1 MSTKR
6 LQKKK
11 AAMQAKKEKQLKKNT
26 SAAKSVENAKAE
38 VKKLE
43 TVKKETL
50 KVETSKTEP
59 IKVETS
65 KTEPIKVETSK
76 TEPIK
81 VETSKT
87 EPIKVET
94 SKTEP
99 IKVETFKTEP
109 AKVTT
114 SKTEPLK
121 VETSKEDTA
130 YDALYEKR
138 LNHYYNDLKWL
149 YCELFRDH
157 PEVAGTFSSLT
168 KKMKEIYCE
177 RSLSMKEADQNCAAD
192 PDWFRKT
199 TFTGMA
205 VNPADFAD
213 TLAGLSDKLD
223 YISECKADTL
233 YLTDLFQAT
242 SNCSLRI
249 IPEIGTSEDLHDLAV
264 NCQKAGIRLAL
275 EIPLSLSVD
284 DPQSGAPC
292 VLQTPAFFNAMLL
305 QILELANEG
314 ASVFSLGVLPVMD
327 SENLW
332 KLHSLLRMT
341 RMVCEIVCPGV
352 LLLGETDRTPAEAAA
367 FGGTSDMPELHIV
380 NSTQLMSDIWHTV
393 ATKDTTLLRRGID
406 KTASLPQAPVFQNY
420 LRNRNTVRWN
430 LDYDF
435 LKDSFITEGPHRDYL
450 NEFLSGLFPN
460 SFARGEIYV
469 NPETEESELCGTT
482 ASLAGIERFD
492 YEGNTDGVSRGI
504 RYDVALHALLLS
516 LPGIPVL
523 RSGDE
528 IGQLNDYTYKADPS
542 RASDPRWLHN
552 GHFNW
557 ILVRNRADA
566 ETIQGRIFNSL
577 EQLESIRASHPV
589 FAPEIPAHTLETW
602 EKSLLALVRETSEEK
617 LICIYNFSD
626 QDKVAWIN
634 EQDGTYTDLLTG
646 VQRDAQAVEIPA
658 FGFIWLM
665 HTK

>member
-26 SAAKSVENAKAE
+26 PAAGTSSSAAKSVENAKVE
-38 VKKLE
+38 VKKIE

-99 IKVETFKTEP
+99 

-138 LNHYYNDLKWL
+138 LKHYYNDLKWL

-168 KKMKEIYCE
+168 KKMKEIYRE
-177 RSLSMKEADQNCAAD
+177 RSLSMKEADQTCVAD

-213 TLAGLSDKLD
+213 TLSGLSDKLD

-242 SNCSLRI
+242 SNCSLYI
-249 IPEIGTSEDLHDLAV
+249 IPEIGTSENLYTLAA
-264 NCQKAGIRLAL
+264 NCRKAGIRLAL

-292 VLQTPAFFNAMLL
+292 VLQTPAYFNAMLL

-314 ASVFSLGVLPVMD
+314 ASVFSLGVLPMMPE
-327 SENLW
+327 ENLW

-341 RMVCEIVCPGV
+341 RMVCEIVCPGI
-352 LLLGETDRTPAEAAA
+352 LLLGETDRPPAEAAA

-380 NSTQLMSDIWHTV
+380 NSTRLMSDLWHTV
-393 ATKDTTLLRRGID
+393 ATKDTALLRRGID
-406 KTASLPQAPVFQNY
+406 RAADLPQAPVFQNY

-435 LKDSFITEGPHRDYL
+435 LKGSFITEGPHRDYL
-450 NEFLSGLFPN
+450 NEFLAGIFPD

-469 NPETEESELCGTT
+469 NPENEESELCGTT
-482 ASLAGIERFD
+482 ASLTGIERFD
-492 YEGNTDGVSRGI
+492 YEGNMEGVSRGI
-504 RYDVALHALLLS
+504 RYDVTLHALLLS

-528 IGQLNDYTYKADPS
+528 VGQLNDYTYKADIS
-542 RASDPRWLHN
+542 KASDHRWLHN
-552 GHFNW
+552 GRFNW
-557 ILVRNRADA
+557 ALARNRADA

-589 FAPEIPAHTLETW
+589 FAPEVPAHTVETW
-602 EKSLLALVRETSEEK
+602 ERALLALIRETSEEK

-634 EQDGTYTDLLTG
+634 EQDGTYTDLFTG